1 MVESGR
7 RFFWGYSRMTYRLVV
22 LAFAA
27 ALAACTTTG
36 EPTATSATDDFDPG
50 CEREYSGA
58 AASALANSGQGCAI
72 APQ

>member
-1 MVESGR
+1 
-7 RFFWGYSRMTYRLVV
+7 MTYRLVV

-36 EPTATSATDDFDPG
+36 EHTSATDDFDPG
-50 CEREYSGA
+50 CEREYSGG